1 MQFSVIIPAYNSEI
15 FLERSIKSVLF
26 QSFKDYELIIV
37 NDGSVDHTEEIA
49 KSFSSKYACV
59 KYVEKKNGG
68 LSSARN
74 AGIKIAQG
82 KYLVFLD
89 SDDKLHSNDV
99 LAKLNDDC
107 KESPD
112 LIIGN
117 ILAVSGQKKVLISNV
132 TKAQIDINDDIK
144 EVILKYIRSGQQPP
158 WLAFQGIVNRSFL
171 KSTGIFFNESTPT
184 QEDLLF
190 FFQIAQKVKTVKC
203 VNQIIV
209 DYTLFRKGA
218 ITTVLSFK
226 NIFNALKNFSEVYD
240 NLTNNSEVKVYIAGR
255 FIEYIPP
262 ICKLKQQ
269 EQKQLYDF
277 IQSKYYIIKN
287 ANSKKLKYKLYKLLW
302 NIYGVKKGNRLI
314 IKIKRIANVFNS

>member
-1 MQFSVIIPAYNSEI
+1 MKFSVIIPAYNSEN

-37 NDGSVDHTEEIA
+37 NDGSVDHTEEVA

-117 ILAVSGQKKVLISNV
+117 ILAVSVQKKVLISNV

-209 DYTLFRKGA
+209 DYTLSRKGA

-302 NIYGVKKGNRLI
+302 HIYGVKKGNRLI
-314 IKIKRIANVFNS
+314 IKIKRIANVFN